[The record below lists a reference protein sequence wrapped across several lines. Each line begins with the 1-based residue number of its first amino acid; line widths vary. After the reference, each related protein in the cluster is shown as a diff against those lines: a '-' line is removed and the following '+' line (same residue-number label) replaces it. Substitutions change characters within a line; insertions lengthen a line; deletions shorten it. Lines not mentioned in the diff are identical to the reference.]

1 MKPRHSSSTSS
12 TNTRSFPSPLCQP
25 SVCWLLLCLQL
36 PAATQ
41 PGRGTPTSKQ
51 TPWTQQGTAWP
62 PHHLYRPPT
71 GLYALFA
78 ALHPRC
84 SLCHLPAGAV
94 SSIILDI
101 HLRRLYFNTEVPSND
116 VHAELFLSLKT
127 SHWLPCGL
135 SVYKVIKDSNL
146 YKVLFYHHWTA
157 FSFLSHSMWAAV
169 LSCCC
174 WVTSLLSSPQDNDI
188 NLRASHLTPTYV
200 QVIQCNI
207 LFDTS
212 TLWVHLLS
220 AFFLYYVRYFSTL
233 PKFFYFFY
241 FLIISVSSMVLL
253 FVF

>member
-146 YKVLFYHHWTA
+146 YKVCSTITGLPSR
-157 FSFLSHSMWAAV
+157 SFPTVCEQQFWAAV
-169 LSCCC
+169 VGSQVFCPALRTMTSTS
-174 WVTSLLSSPQDNDI
+174 VPPTSLPPTFKWSSAIYCLIQVHVGYICLVHFSFIMCDI
-188 NLRASHLTPTYV
+188 SLHYLN
-200 QVIQCNI
+200 
-207 LFDTS
+207 
-212 TLWVHLLS
+212 
-220 AFFLYYVRYFSTL
+220 FFI
-233 PKFFYFFY
+233 FFTF
-241 FLIISVSSMVLL
+241 
-253 FVF
+253 